1 MTKTVDLSLISQ
13 RAAQLQAPQPM
24 GSYSPDDC
32 VFLLKD
38 VTSLVK
44 EQGNEERE
52 RAIQSGVHYSEM
64 LPVEY
69 VPNASYVKL
78 FHSMLD
84 SASETIARYVAVVS
98 EQILKLKHTDQEE
111 PLVLVSLARAGTPIG
126 VLIKRYIKQVHQID
140 LPHYSIS
147 IIREKGFDE
156 NALAYI
162 IDTHKTTNLQF
173 IDGWTG
179 KGAINVAL
187 KEACEDFEQK
197 FGIRLD
203 ERMAVLADPSAA
215 VSIFGT
221 REDIVIPSA
230 CLNSTVSG
238 LMSRTFQKDGLI
250 GEYDFHGSKYYKEF
264 SDINL
269 SNYYVDHIAA
279 HFADMTLTDANFPKD
294 TTVRNSGMAEVLE
307 IGKVFGIPNHQLIK
321 SGINETSRV
330 LLRRIPWK
338 IIVDRL
344 DNPELT
350 HILMLAKERNVP
362 VEEYT
367 EMGYACCG
375 LIKDMNGDELS

>member
-1 MTKTVDLSLISQ
+1 MTKTVDLSKISA
-13 RAAQLQAPQPM
+13 RAAQLQPPQPM
-24 GSYSPDDC
+24 GSYAPEDC

-38 VTSLVK
+38 VSSLVK

-69 VPNASYVKL
+69 VPNDSYVKL

-84 SASETIARYVAVVS
+84 TASETIARYVAVVS
-98 EQILKLKHTDQEE
+98 EQIFKLKHSEQDE

-126 VLIKRYIKQVHQID
+126 VLIKRYIKQVHNID

-179 KGAINVAL
+179 KGAINIAL

-250 GEYDFHGSKYYKEF
+250 GEYDYHGSKYYQEF
-264 SDINL
+264 TDIDL
-269 SNYYVDHIAA
+269 SNYYVDHISA
-279 HFADMTLTDANFPKD
+279 HFADMTLTDEDFPKD

-350 HILMLAKERNVP
+350 HILMLANERNVP
-362 VEEYT
+362 VEEYK